1 MFIVSDDWDTRMF
14 CCMGEP
20 HGSNI
25 IFHENSYLQ
34 KKDLN
39 IFCEED
45 NATFFFNDFE
55 KLRLFGFQ
63 FDKGTALLKDMNTL
77 FCMAK

>member
-1 MFIVSDDWDTRMF
+1 MFVVSDDWDTRMF

-25 IFHENSYLQ
+25 KFHENSYLQ

-55 KLRLFGFQ
+55 KLCLFGFQ
-63 FDKGTALLKDMNTL
+63 FDKGTALLRDMDTL